1 LKKTIVFDLPA
12 DAKDPLLDLTEGF
25 GIDHAIETFLIG
37 DEDSIFHKRTYFRL
51 LEQSEVAGVK

>member
-25 GIDHAIETFLIG
+25 GIDRAIESFLIG
-37 DEDSIFHKRTYFRL
+37 DEDSIFHKRTYFKL
-51 LEQSEVAGVK
+51 LEHSDVAGVK